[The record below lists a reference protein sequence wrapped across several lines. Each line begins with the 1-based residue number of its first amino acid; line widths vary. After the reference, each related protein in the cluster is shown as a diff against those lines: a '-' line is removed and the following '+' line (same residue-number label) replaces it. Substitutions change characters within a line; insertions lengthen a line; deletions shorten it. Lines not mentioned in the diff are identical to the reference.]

1 MGGTAEKI
9 MSGILR
15 NGLLL
20 VLIVALGG
28 CQSLQE
34 RKMQKILDHTLRQ
47 YEATVRWGYLEQ
59 TYDFLQPELAENAI
73 IPKNLGEIRVTGY
86 ERVRAA
92 TKVDENS
99 ATQIVAIRYVF
110 VDRQI
115 EKELIDRQMWEWDE
129 ETEKWSR
136 SNSIP
141 DFK

>member
-1 MGGTAEKI
+1 
-9 MSGILR
+9 
-15 NGLLL
+15 
-20 VLIVALGG
+20 
-28 CQSLQE
+28 
-34 RKMQKILDHTLRQ
+34 MQKILDHTLRQ

-92 TKVDENS
+92 TKVDETS

-129 ETEKWSR
+129 ETKKWSR